1 MLTKRQNMLEVIHGG
16 NPDRFVKQ
24 YEGLTFVLEYS
35 ISDEVSYDAG
45 RTWCT
50 NSKMRMGIL

>member
-1 MLTKRQNMLEVIHGG
+1 MLEVIRGG

-24 YEGLTFVLEYS
+24 
-35 ISDEVSYDAG
+35 YDAG